1 MRTERGLGE
10 NVRTALVY
18 AVLIVIAVAMLIP
31 FLWMLGTAFKSS
43 SQVNA
48 IPIIWLPWPLHF
60 GNIVSAWTSVP
71 FGRFFVNTFVVAIA
85 STIGQIITSVLAG
98 YAFARMRFRGKQVL
112 FLLTLATLM
121 IPFQVILIP
130 TFLIIK
136 HLGLVNTL
144 WALILPNLAT
154 GFGVFLLR
162 QFFLQIPTEMEEAAT
177 IDGAGRWRIMA
188 QIMVPLARPAVATL
202 SVFTFLWAWN
212 SYLWPLIVLNSPTK
226 MTIQVG
232 LSYFQGAHVGE
243 YNVIMAGSFLSLIPI
258 VILFLIT
265 QRQLVAGIVAGAVK
279 G

>member
-1 MRTERGLGE
+1 MRTKRGVGV
-10 NVRTALVY
+10 NVTTTLVY
-18 AVLIVIAVAMLIP
+18 VVLIVVAVAMLIP

-48 IPIIWLPWPLHF
+48 IPIIWIPWPLHF

-85 STIGQIITSVLAG
+85 STIGQIITSILAG

-162 QFFLQIPTEMEEAAT
+162 QFFLQIPTELEEAAT
-177 IDGAGRWRIMA
+177 IDGAGRWRIMG
-188 QIMVPLARPAVATL
+188 QIMVPLARPAIATL
-202 SVFTFLWAWN
+202 SLFTFLWAWN

>member
-1 MRTERGLGE
+1 MRAKRGV
-10 NVRTALVY
+10 NVGSTLVY
-18 AVLIVIAVAMLIP
+18 VVLIVVAIAMLIP

-60 GNIVSAWTSVP
+60 GNIESAWTSVP

-85 STIGQIITSVLAG
+85 STIGQIITSILAG

-162 QFFLQIPTEMEEAAT
+162 QFFLQIPTELEEAAT

-202 SVFTFLWAWN
+202 SLFTFLWAWN

>member
-202 SVFTFLWAWN
+202 SLFTFLWAWN